1 MPVRHHEDRA
11 LAALARHLPLKT
23 AGAATGNF
31 NDPHTKTHVLLQ
43 AHFARLPLTAD
54 VASDLAAVLPDA
66 TRLLQ
71 AMVDVIASQ
80 GWLVPALAAMEC
92 AQMVTQALWDA
103 DSPLLQLPH
112 VTKELAAACKAAGVE
127 SVFDLMDMEDGA
139 RRALLQLPA
148 TKLDDIARF
157 CNQYPNIE
165 VAFEVEEPAS
175 LRVGESVVVNVSL
188 DRDLDDEELAA
199 AQRVVAP
206 RYPREKLEGWWV
218 ALGDPKTN
226 ALLAIKRV
234 TLNKAHLDV
243 RLEFEA
249 AQAGKQKLMV
259 FLMCDCYMGC
269 DQVRTLCTF
278 VFTRWQYVRHVLH

>member
-1 MPVRHHEDRA
+1 
-11 LAALARHLPLKT
+11 
-23 AGAATGNF
+23 
-31 NDPHTKTHVLLQ
+31 
-43 AHFARLPLTAD
+43 
-54 VASDLAAVLPDA
+54 
-66 TRLLQ
+66 
-71 AMVDVIASQ
+71 
-80 GWLVPALAAMEC
+80 MEC

-243 RLEFEA
+243 RLRAVAGDEQHPLADAGGQRAGQFVMVLRDAVVVPHGRRRQA
-249 AQAGKQKLMV
+249 ASNASGSPPI
-259 FLMCDCYMGC
+259 
-269 DQVRTLCTF
+269 TTASS
-278 VFTRWQYVRHVLH
+278 T